1 MNEKAKN
8 WFGKHKWHIVCGIV
22 SAVLIVGCALNIYYA
37 CKSGSDA
44 NIFTAIGG
52 WVGFLATAG
61 IGIITL
67 LQNRKYEQ
75 RAYKQYKIDNLYRAR
90 EIIYS
95 DDNQFSSSKHIVNAV
110 VASVK
115 VDDGQQQFNFEIK
128 TSLKFLAD
136 QCENNSKDLY
146 NLRYN
151 FGNAIELFELL
162 SRVALSTKRIIING
176 YTKEEF
182 EKCANLYDKAK
193 QKYFDLLIE
202 IDDTIS
208 EFMEKNLSYK
218 DFEKGIEELESIEDK
233 CEKMSRIIETIREED
248 KETQNGQAEDDVDG
262 QGK

>member
-1 MNEKAKN
+1 MKKQNKINIRAIIF
-8 WFGKHKWHIVCGIV
+8 WIIVPL
-22 SAVLIVGCALNIYYA
+22 VLIAGCTVNIVFA
-37 CKSGSDA
+37 CIVKGNA
-44 NIFTAIGG
+44 NLFTAIGG
-52 WVGFLATAG
+52 WIGFLATAG
-61 IGIITL
+61 VGVITL

-90 EIIYS
+90 EIIYA
-95 DDNQFSSSKHIVNAV
+95 DDNEFSNSKHIVDAV

-115 VDDGQQQFNFEIK
+115 IDGGQQQFNFDIK

-151 FGNAIELFELL
+151 FENAIELFELL
-162 SRVALSTKRIIING
+162 SRVALSTKRIIVNG
-176 YTKEEF
+176 YSKEEF

-208 EFMEKNLSYK
+208 KFMENNLKYRDFMQEIK
-218 DFEKGIEELESIEDK
+218 DIESIEEK
-233 CEKMSRIIETIREED
+233 CEKMSKILEIIRAEE

-262 QGK
+262 QGE